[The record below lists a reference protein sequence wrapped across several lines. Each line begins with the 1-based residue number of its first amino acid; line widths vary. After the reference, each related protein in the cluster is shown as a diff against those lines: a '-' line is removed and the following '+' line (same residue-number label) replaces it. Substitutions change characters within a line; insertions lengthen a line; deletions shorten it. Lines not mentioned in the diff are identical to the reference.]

1 MSNSIFAI
9 WIGLSAGLL
18 LLFLYAA
25 FLNVRRRQSRKVEL
39 GELLPSFLPVDLAL
53 LRQAIS
59 PAQQRYLQETYG
71 QEELLRI
78 YREQLR
84 LTIECLRRMT
94 HNAALLQQLGY
105 SQLQSSNQLIAELA
119 QQMIDAG
126 VHVRLYTFMALIVL
140 HLRNVLSWVPMIA
153 TSRSI
158 QVQQLLSSSL
168 LPAYDELK
176 EKAGNLIC
184 LKFSSFHEAW
194 AESL

>member
-1 MSNSIFAI
+1 MFAI

-25 FLNVRRRQSRKVEL
+25 FLNVKRRQSRKVEL
-39 GELLPSFLPVDLAL
+39 GDLLPSFLPVDVEV
-53 LRQAIS
+53 LRQLVN

-105 SQLQSSNQLIAELA
+105 SQLQSGNQLIASLA
-119 QQMIDAG
+119 QEMIDAG
-126 VHVRLYTFMALIVL
+126 VHVRLYTFMGLIVL
-140 HLRNVLSWVPMIA
+140 HLRSSLSWVPMVA
-153 TSRSI
+153 ASRSA

-168 LPAYDELK
+168 IPAYAQLK
-176 EKAGNLIC
+176 DKADNLTC
-184 LKFSSFHEAW
+184 LKFSSFHEAL
-194 AESL
+194 AQSP

>member
-105 SQLQSSNQLIAELA
+105 GQLQSSNQLIAELA

-126 VHVRLYTFMALIVL
+126 VHVRLYSFMALIVL

-176 EKAGNLIC
+176 DKAGNLIC